1 MAAAAA
7 MRRSH
12 RHGRRDGHRSRS
24 GSHSRPQIMVFSRN
38 EAIPGGSLHA
48 SSGQDED
55 HEQSSDFGSAHPFA
69 ALAAVDQG
77 HMSGGSQLHVGHS
90 DQGASNPSLHDER
103 AMSRYFLQLTVYICM
118 LFLSKFKRFTLF
130 VS

>member
-1 MAAAAA
+1 
-7 MRRSH
+7 
-12 RHGRRDGHRSRS
+12 
-24 GSHSRPQIMVFSRN
+24 VFSRN

-55 HEQSSDFGSAHPFA
+55 HEQSSDLGSAHPFA

-77 HMSGGSQLHVGHS
+77 HMSGGSQLYVGHS